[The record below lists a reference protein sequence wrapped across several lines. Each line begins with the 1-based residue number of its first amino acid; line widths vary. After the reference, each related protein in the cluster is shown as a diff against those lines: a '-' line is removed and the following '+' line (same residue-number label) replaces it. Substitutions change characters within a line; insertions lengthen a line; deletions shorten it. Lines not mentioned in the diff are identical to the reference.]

1 VHDGPY
7 AFVVSE
13 LSSSGGIENG
23 TMKLQQ
29 DLVVPWAPIADEVVF
44 LLRGPDGG
52 SKLAIAESVFG
63 VDGVSLAG
71 EPLTVVKAGTELKL
85 LTVVPFNDADCA
97 LGLAAVLKSATMAG
111 AIATILDL
119 SIDYANSRKQFGRP
133 ISAFQA
139 VQHMVVNIAS
149 EKAAVDAAVQYAVG
163 ALIRQPMWAAGLAK
177 SRASEARAL
186 FAPALISF
194 TEQLDSR
201 VNIHCTDTAEDFGLG
216 VKNMETKQFG
226 TGG

>member
-1 VHDGPY
+1 
-7 AFVVSE
+7 
-13 LSSSGGIENG
+13 
-23 TMKLQQ
+23 MKLQQ

-177 SRASEARAL
+177 SRASEAAGIVCASAHQLHGAIGFTREYSLHRYSRRLWAWREEYGNEAVWHRRIGLTAL
-186 FAPALISF
+186 SDARNLWARIVEPVA
-194 TEQLDSR
+194 
-201 VNIHCTDTAEDFGLG
+201 
-216 VKNMETKQFG
+216 M
-226 TGG
+226 